1 MSHHDADAPLPHV
14 AYVLLWYPLFTQP
27 FIFREVEGLRERGLP
42 LTVYSL
48 YALSL
53 HQCSEEMQAAA
64 PRTRAFGSRYL
75 GVFLGELFRQLFSD
89 PRRLLSLLRRT
100 LFRRWR
106 SLETFGE
113 NVWGFLA
120 GVYLARLF
128 REDGIDMI
136 HAPWPRGTTTAA
148 WVASSLSGIPF
159 STAARGDNLDPTD
172 PDLVDKLCAA
182 QFVRANNRADV
193 RRMEAMLPPSCVG
206 KIHLVYNSLTLAV
219 RGVCPVHMTPPVKLL
234 ALGRFDITK
243 GFEYLLEA
251 CALLKKEGLSF
262 HLTLAGGGGKRFG
275 LGDLGPRLEKMR
287 EDLELTERVSMPGL
301 LSHNILPDV
310 LMAHDIFV
318 APCVVHASGRRDG
331 IPNTIIE
338 AMAHG
343 LPVVST
349 CVNAIPEIVRDGE
362 TGYTVPEKDAP
373 ALALAILRMVEHP
386 EEARR
391 MADSGRVLVDAMFNP
406 EKNIRALRELFVS
419 QHALRKA

>member
-1 MSHHDADAPLPHV
+1 MSHHDADASLPHV

-27 FIFREVEGLRERGLP
+27 FIFREVEGLRRQGLP
-42 LTVYSL
+42 VTVYSL

-53 HQCSEEMQAAA
+53 HQCSEEMRAAA
-64 PRTRAFGSRYL
+64 PRTRAFGSRCA
-75 GVFLGELFRQLFSD
+75 GMFLGEFFRHLFSR

-106 SLETFGE
+106 SLETLGE

-120 GVYLARLF
+120 GIYLARLF

-136 HAPWPRGTTTAA
+136 HAPWPRGTATAA

-159 STAARGDNLDPTD
+159 STAARGDNLNPAD

-182 QFVRANNRADV
+182 QFVRANNQADI
-193 RRMEAMLPPSCVG
+193 RRMETMLPPSCG
-206 KIHLVYNSLTLAV
+206 SKIHLVYNSLTLAV
-219 RGVCPVHMTPPVKLL
+219 RGVCPVRMTPPVKLL
-234 ALGRFDITK
+234 AVGRFDITK

-251 CALLKKEGLSF
+251 CALLKREGFSF

-287 EDLELTERVSMPGL
+287 EELGLTDRVSMPGL

-310 LMAHDIFV
+310 LLAHDIFV

-331 IPNTIIE
+331 IPNTVIE

-373 ALALAILRMVEHP
+373 ALARAILRMVEHP
-386 EEARR
+386 GDARR
-391 MADSGRVLVDAMFNP
+391 MADNGRALVDAMFNP

-419 QHALRKA
+419 QYAIWKA